1 MNSSTVEKRQER
13 AHLRHE
19 VSLRVLQVFAMVAMG
34 ALAFAL
40 VAQLCY
46 AQDHMLRGEQPSL
59 SPVTS
64 WTLAGAIGGG
74 VLCALWCALTWVQR
88 ARA

>member
-40 VAQLCY
+40 GRV
-46 AQDHMLRGEQPSL
+46 
-59 SPVTS
+59 
-64 WTLAGAIGGG
+64 
-74 VLCALWCALTWVQR
+74 
-88 ARA
+88 